1 MPRSLAR
8 RHFFSSA
15 TAVVATSTMIGNRA
29 WAQDKRDQGRTGQR
43 RQGQDGPAPENRRS
57 SRNDELL
64 AGPYDFSN
72 PYDWLTAYAKVRGRL
87 DGGVGLYH
95 YVAHVY
101 GIPDGGVAQLM
112 FRREGVSQHRMTV
125 RDDRTID
132 LRYVECNYTQ
142 HPQTGALID
151 GFYDNPI
158 TGKLVPVQHQKPVP
172 GPLVRINPTGGFNPD
187 IEWEPPAA
195 FVNRVG
201 PPLFGDGRMFFNDDI
216 LMFRPADAEQ
226 MPTGNPRR
234 GDVQLTEMITFS
246 ANTSDVQNP
255 ELLSAKSFAH
265 IAANTPW
272 SGWLDMDDVPGH
284 MMMRYLAEKT
294 TTPDEIPSWL
304 RKRIEKDYPGF
315 FTDPGI

>member
-1 MPRSLAR
+1 MTLAR
-8 RHFFSSA
+8 RRFFSSTTAAIA
-15 TAVVATSTMIGNRA
+15 TMSVLGEQAS
-29 WAQDKRDQGRTGQR
+29 AQGQRDQGGRGKD
-43 RQGQDGPAPENRRS
+43 RQDQDGQASQGRRS
-57 SRNDELL
+57 NSEDGLL
-64 AGPYDFSN
+64 AGPYDFTD

-142 HPQTGALID
+142 HPETGALID
-151 GFYDNPI
+151 EFYDNPI
-158 TGKLVPVQHQKPVP
+158 TGKLVPVRHQKPVL
-172 GPLVRINPTGGFNPD
+172 GPLIRINPTGGFNPD

-195 FVNRVG
+195 FVNKVG
-201 PPLFGDGRMFFNDDI
+201 PPLFGEGRVFFNDDI
-216 LMFRPADAEQ
+216 LMFRPGTADQ
-226 MPTGNPRR
+226 MPTGNPRS
-234 GDVQLTEMITFS
+234 GNVQLTEMITFS
-246 ANTSDVQNP
+246 ADMRDVQNP
-255 ELLSAKSFAH
+255 ELMSAKSFAH
-265 IAANTPW
+265 IAADTPW
-272 SGWLDMDDVPGH
+272 SDWLDMDDVPGH

-294 TTPDEIPSWL
+294 ETPEGIPSWL
-304 RKRIEKDYPGF
+304 RKRIDKDYPKF

>member
-1 MPRSLAR
+1 MFAPLTR
-8 RHFFSSA
+8 RRLLTSASSA
-15 TAVVATSTMIGNRA
+15 VVSAGALSSGVM
-29 WAQDKRDQGRTGQR
+29 AQNKQES
-43 RQGQDGPAPENRRS
+43 P
-57 SRNDELL
+57 L
-64 AGPYDFSN
+64 AGPYDFTD

-101 GIPDGGVAQLM
+101 GIPDGDIAQLM

-142 HPQTGALID
+142 HPTTGALIED
-151 GFYDNPI
+151 FYDNPI
-158 TGKLVPVQHQKPVP
+158 TGKLVPIQHQRPVP

-187 IEWEPPAA
+187 IDWEAPAA
-195 FVNRVG
+195 FVNKVG
-201 PPLFGDGRMFFNDDI
+201 PPLFGEGRIFFNDDI
-216 LMFRPADAEQ
+216 LMFRPAGAES
-226 MPTGNPRR
+226 MLTGNPRR

-246 ANTSDVQNP
+246 ADTREVQNP

-265 IAANTPW
+265 IAADAPW
-272 SGWLDMDDVPGH
+272 PDWLDMDDIPGH

-294 TTPDEIPSWL
+294 ETPEGIPSWL
-304 RKRIEKDYPGF
+304 RKRIDKDYPKF

>member
-1 MPRSLAR
+1 MPTPFTR
-8 RHFFSSA
+8 RRFFTSGSIVAAGTGLFGVSA
-15 TAVVATSTMIGNRA
+15 FG
-29 WAQDKRDQGRTGQR
+29 QDKGGQGRGRQNDRDQGTKVNRKT
-43 RQGQDGPAPENRRS
+43 DGA
-57 SRNDELL
+57 L
-64 AGPYDFSN
+64 AGPYDFAD

-132 LRYVECNYTQ
+132 LRYIECNYTQ
-142 HPQTGALID
+142 HPETGGLID
-151 GFYDNPI
+151 EFYDNPI
-158 TGKLVPVQHQKPVP
+158 TGKLVPVRHQPPVP
-172 GPLVRINPTGGFNPD
+172 GPLIRINPTGGFNPD
-187 IEWEPPAA
+187 IEWEPPAV

-201 PPLFGDGRMFFNDDI
+201 PPLFGEGRIFFNDDI
-216 LMFRPADAEQ
+216 LMFRPSDAEP

-246 ANTSDVQNP
+246 ADMRDVQNP
-255 ELLSAKSFAH
+255 ELMSAKSFAH
-265 IAANTPW
+265 IAADTPW

-294 TTPDEIPSWL
+294 ETPEGIPSWL
-304 RKRIEKDYPGF
+304 RKRIEKDYPTF